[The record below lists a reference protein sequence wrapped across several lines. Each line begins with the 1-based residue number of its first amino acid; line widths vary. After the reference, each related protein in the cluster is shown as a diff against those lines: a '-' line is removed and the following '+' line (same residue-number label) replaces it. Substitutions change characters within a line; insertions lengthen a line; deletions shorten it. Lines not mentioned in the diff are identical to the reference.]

1 MKPTIEDRS
10 ADLAG
15 ALACNGV
22 DATTG
27 EYLWP
32 AVDIA
37 QLARVASG
45 RALEGPELADLQQR
59 SRGALQASFPVVE
72 GVDPDDIAEAGWA
85 CVFPA
90 LTDDAEARARQDAI
104 REALA
109 PLLSLRRAQATAA
122 AGLYHEYTGER
133 GYRRGETKQQYL
145 ARLGAGPGP
154 VRPDNVPYY
163 LLLVA
168 TPEEIPFRIQYQLDV
183 QYAVGRIAFDTVDE
197 YARYAQ
203 SVVDAESARP
213 RPLRAAFVG
222 VANPSDAA
230 TRLSADHLI
239 LPLVDHVERGRARH
253 GVTAAGHVG
262 AAATRARLVELL
274 RDPPALLFTASHGMG
289 FPSGHAG
296 QRDGQGALLCQDW
309 GGPGHRIAREHYLA
323 GDDLPAGADL
333 RGMIGFLFACYG
345 AGTPTR
351 DEFTQRA
358 LGPARAK
365 ELAPA
370 PLVARLPQRML
381 AHPGGGALAVVGHID
396 RAWGSAFVW
405 HDPQRKARAHKHLA
419 AFESMLD
426 ALLAGKRL
434 GFAMEPFN
442 VRYAELAADLAE
454 RIEQI
459 QLDGEPCDDREL
471 AQLWTMSNDARN
483 YAVIGDPAVR
493 LNGSRT

>member
-1 MKPTIEDRS
+1 MTKPPPDRS
-10 ADLAG
+10 RDDAA
-15 ALACNGV
+15 ALACNGI

-32 AVDIA
+32 ALDAA
-37 QLARVASG
+37 QLARVAVG
-45 RALEGPELADLQQR
+45 RSLEGAELADLQQR
-59 SRGALQASFPVVE
+59 SRQALQASYAVVE
-72 GVDPDDIAEAGWA
+72 GVDPDDLAQAGWA

-90 LTDDAEARARQDAI
+90 LPDDAGARAHQAAI
-104 REALA
+104 RAALT
-109 PLLSLRRAQATAA
+109 PLLSHRRAQAAA
-122 AGLYHEYTGER
+122 AADLYREYSGEL
-133 GYRRGETKQQYL
+133 GYRCGETKQQYL

-154 VRPDNVPYY
+154 VRPAKVPYY

-168 TPEEIPFRIQYQLDV
+168 TPDEIPYRIQYQLDV

-203 SVVDAESARP
+203 SVVDAETSGRTRP
-213 RPLRAAFVG
+213 RRAAFVG
-222 VANPSDAA
+222 MANPGDAA

-239 LPLVDHVERGRARH
+239 VPLIDHVERGRARH
-253 GVTAAGHVG
+253 GFSAAGHLG
-262 AAATRARLVELL
+262 PAATRAHLLELL

-309 GGPGHRIAREHYLA
+309 AGPGHRIARDHYLA
-323 GDDLPAGADL
+323 GDDLPPDGDL
-333 RGMIGFLFACYG
+333 RGMIAILFACYG

-370 PLVARLPQRML
+370 ALVARLPQRML
-381 AHPGGGALAVVGHID
+381 SHAAGGALAVVGHID

-405 HDPQRKARAHKHLA
+405 YDPQRKARAQKHLDV
-419 AFESMLD
+419 FESMLD

-434 GFAMEPFN
+434 GHAMEPFN
-442 VRYAELAADLAE
+442 VRYAELAADLSE

-459 QLDGEPCDDREL
+459 QLDDETYDDSEL
-471 AQLWTMSNDARN
+471 AQLWISSNDARN

-493 LNGSRT
+493 LA

>member
-1 MKPTIEDRS
+1 
-10 ADLAG
+10 
-15 ALACNGV
+15 
-22 DATTG
+22 
-27 EYLWP
+27 
-32 AVDIA
+32 
-37 QLARVASG
+37 
-45 RALEGPELADLQQR
+45 
-59 SRGALQASFPVVE
+59 
-72 GVDPDDIAEAGWA
+72 
-85 CVFPA
+85 
-90 LTDDAEARARQDAI
+90 
-104 REALA
+104 
-109 PLLSLRRAQATAA
+109 
-122 AGLYHEYTGER
+122 
-133 GYRRGETKQQYL
+133 
-145 ARLGAGPGP
+145 
-154 VRPDNVPYY
+154 
-163 LLLVA
+163 
-168 TPEEIPFRIQYQLDV
+168 
-183 QYAVGRIAFDTVDE
+183 
-197 YARYAQ
+197 
-203 SVVDAESARP
+203 
-213 RPLRAAFVG
+213 
-222 VANPSDAA
+222 
-230 TRLSADHLI
+230 
-239 LPLVDHVERGRARH
+239 
-253 GVTAAGHVG
+253 VG

-358 LGPARAK
+358 LGPVRAK